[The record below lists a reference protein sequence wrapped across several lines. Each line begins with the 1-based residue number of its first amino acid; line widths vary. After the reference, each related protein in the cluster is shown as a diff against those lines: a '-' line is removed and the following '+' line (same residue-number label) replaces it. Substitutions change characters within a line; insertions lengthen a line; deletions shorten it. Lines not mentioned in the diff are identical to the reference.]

1 MNQTESLSSCSLH
14 SGKGKMENKHDSGN
28 DSETN
33 NKDDMTV
40 TGEKSITLVRDHLT
54 CWGQKGLAK
63 MWCGVELEERKFQRA
78 EPNQRP

>member
-54 CWGQKGLAK
+54 
-63 MWCGVELEERKFQRA
+63 
-78 EPNQRP
+78 